1 MASGA
6 LADRFGRKRVF
17 MAGVVVFGISSLAC
31 GLATNAPA
39 LIVARVVQ
47 GVGGAALLACQM
59 AVLSYQ
65 FCDSPDRGMAF
76 SAWGIVFGAGLGF
89 GPLTGGGVTV
99 TFIGWEWVFLAHVPL
114 AVVTLLL
121 AHFAI
126 AESSD
131 PHAVRIDGA
140 GITTLSLTAFCL
152 VYLITRGQALRLDD
166 PVGTGTAVLGTAS
179 FLLFVI
185 VEVKVARPMFDF
197 ATLRIPTF
205 SGALLGAAGMNSS
218 FWPFVVYLPIWFQAG
233 LGYDSVTAVFA
244 LLAYTLPTLI
254 APPFGERMLSR
265 YGPVVVLPLG
275 LFVIGAGS

>member
-31 GLATNAPA
+31 GLATNAPV

-65 FCDSPDRGMAF
+65 FRDSPDRGMAF
-76 SAWGIVFGAGLGF
+76 SAWGIAFGARLGF
-89 GPLTGGGVTV
+89 GPLIGGVTV
-99 TFIGWEWVFLAHVPL
+99 TFIGWEWVFPAHVPL
-114 AVVTLLL
+114 AAVTLLL

-140 GITTLSLTAFCL
+140 GIAKPVAERALTDGFGCVMLYALICAWSLSIL
-152 VYLITRGQALRLDD
+152 
-166 PVGTGTAVLGTAS
+166 S
-179 FLLFVI
+179 
-185 VEVKVARPMFDF
+185 
-197 ATLRIPTF
+197 
-205 SGALLGAAGMNSS
+205 
-218 FWPFVVYLPIWFQAG
+218 FVVLRR
-233 LGYDSVTAVFA
+233 
-244 LLAYTLPTLI
+244 
-254 APPFGERMLSR
+254 EH
-265 YGPVVVLPLG
+265 
-275 LFVIGAGS
+275 FVQVG